1 MTETSS
7 STEQQRE
14 SEGVSAGN
22 GNYVFNLAK
31 LDEIEAGPAY
41 SLTKGSLV
49 VGERSMWGLMRLPRG
64 TGSRPHSHAN
74 EQWVY
79 VIKGHLSV
87 NIAGTKGEL
96 GPGYLVYFPPDV
108 VHSAMA
114 GEDEDVIFL
123 TSKDRAQGVW
133 GKPVDESSH
142 GAAYASGFEP
152 GTSREDDRND
162 AVSGR

>member
-1 MTETSS
+1 MTAPTNTNED
-7 STEQQRE
+7 QRRE
-14 SEGVSAGN
+14 PEGIPAGN
-22 GNYVFNLAK
+22 GSYVFNLAQ
-31 LDEIEAGPAY
+31 LDQIDAGPAY

-79 VIKGHLSV
+79 IIQGRLKIEV
-87 NIAGTKGEL
+87 AGTTAEL
-96 GPGYLVYFPPDV
+96 GPGYLAYFPPDV

-114 GEDEDVIFL
+114 GDDEDVIFL

-133 GKPVDESSH
+133 GKPVDNSQY
-142 GAAYASGFEP
+142 GAAYAPGFEQRL
-152 GTSREDDRND
+152 SHK
-162 AVSGR
+162 

>member
-1 MTETSS
+1 MNGASDATTPAQGEP
-7 STEQQRE
+7 
-14 SEGVSAGN
+14 EGVPAGN

-31 LDEIEAGPAY
+31 LDQIEAGPAY
-41 SLTKGSLV
+41 SLTRGSLV
-49 VGERSMWGLMRLPRG
+49 VGERAMWGLMRLPRG

-79 VIKGHLSV
+79 VIRGRLKV
-87 NIAGTKGEL
+87 EIAGTKGEL

-114 GEDEDVIFL
+114 GEEEDVIFL

-133 GKPVDESSH
+133 GKPVDETTR
-142 GAAYASGFEP
+142 GAAYAPGFGP
-152 GTSREDDRND
+152 DPSRR
-162 AVSGR
+162 

>member
-1 MTETSS
+1 MAESPKA
-7 STEQQRE
+7 QQNE
-14 SEGVSAGN
+14 PEGVPAGN
-22 GNYVFNLAK
+22 GNYVFNLAR
-31 LDEIEAGPAY
+31 LDQVEAGPAY

-79 VIKGHLSV
+79 VIRGRLKV
-87 NIAGTKGEL
+87 EVAGKKDEL

-114 GEDEDVIFL
+114 CEEEDVIFL

-133 GKPVDESSH
+133 GKPVDDTTH
-142 GAAYASGFEP
+142 GAAYAPGFAPP
-152 GTSREDDRND
+152 GTGS
-162 AVSGR
+162 

>member
-1 MTETSS
+1 MAASS
-7 STEQQRE
+7 DLSADQQRE
-14 SEGVSAGN
+14 PEGIPAGN
-22 GNYVFNLAK
+22 GNYVFNLAR
-31 LDEIEAGPAY
+31 LDQIEAGPAY

-79 VIKGHLSV
+79 VIHGRLKV
-87 NIAGTKGEL
+87 EIAGIKDEL

-133 GKPVDESSH
+133 GKPVDESQV
-142 GAAYASGFEP
+142 GAAYMSGFEP
-152 GTSREDDRND
+152 STPRG
-162 AVSGR
+162 

>member
-1 MTETSS
+1 MAQSS
-7 STEQQRE
+7 HPSTAHQQE
-14 SEGVSAGN
+14 PEGIPAGN

-31 LDEIEAGPAY
+31 LDQIEAGPAY

-79 VIKGHLSV
+79 VIQGRLKV
-87 NIAGTKGEL
+87 EIAGTKDEL

-114 GEDEDVIFL
+114 GDDEDVIFL

-133 GKPVDESSH
+133 GKPVDETRH
-142 GAAYASGFEP
+142 GADYAPGFEP
-152 GTSREDDRND
+152 AGSRQ
-162 AVSGR
+162 